1 MICRWQARGRIWERG
16 VSLSWGSTNALPHG
30 GLCPNHSCHTVHAVT
45 GKFLRR
51 IDPPAAPPP
60 RPALVTIGTEVGRV
74 FARDDAGQTVVLV
87 ALMFT
92 VLMGFAALGIDVGRF
107 YAERRFIQG
116 AVDSAALACAYR
128 YAHGGVAADAWNAAD
143 LVLQNR
149 NLRGNPLGLGVLPYA
164 AQGSEVYAD
173 GIVEPH
179 NLIDGI
185 LPVTTNGR
193 GCRVAITVA
202 VPTFLIKIISPAL
215 NTITMTTQG
224 YAKSKS
230 GMLPTVV
237 TRYANPPGPGTGTA
251 NTFFD
256 HVMAE
261 NQDYQCTVANP
272 AACTVATVDNK
283 GREFVIFGQAAKA
296 TNDSSFRGYIGL
308 DIRDFTNT
316 DGSGNLL
323 HEQTSPGVAYNL
335 VPSTATT
342 NTLKDYESF
351 WILEG
356 YPGPDLCVVASG
368 TFLPCGQIAA
378 INGSS
383 SGIFVED
390 YFDRFKIG
398 DKLLLQMYDG
408 TVKTVPDFNVSSGT
422 LNLPANG
429 TRISSVT
436 YTFSPQFAI
445 SGAQVTTTLIPDN
458 GTMTDDAGTSTNP
471 FLNGCATHATPPADF
486 TVNPTGGGQSSYNQ
500 TWNTITTNN
509 CDRGIFQA
517 WVRGTS
523 SAPYQTRVHESLVNI
538 NVDNQQ
544 RDFSLTSS
552 DSYAA
557 IAAPGTQ
564 ANYVIR
570 VTTASGGSTKWTGNN
585 LLTLSWA
592 GCSLSTDPS
601 ILPPEVLVCGVD
613 GNFLTT
619 SVANVD
625 PGEDHTLNVRTT
637 LARAGETYRG
647 WVRVT
652 GLDDVTNK
660 RVTHLLE
667 VKLEVGVVSG
677 GATQYVDVLGY
688 AVFEVT
694 AINSNDVSG
703 RAITGVYADPNDP
716 AIAIGRKVGLVPW
729 EMP

>member
-1 MICRWQARGRIWERG
+1 M
-16 VSLSWGSTNALPHG
+16 
-30 GLCPNHSCHTVHAVT
+30 T

-296 TNDSSFRGYIGL
+296 TNDASFRGYIGL
-308 DIRDFTNT
+308 DIRDFTTT
-316 DGSGNLL
+316 DGSNNLI
-323 HEQTSPGVAYNL
+323 HEAYNY
-335 VPSTATT
+335 VPANVTT
-342 NTLKDYESF
+342 NVLKDYESA
-351 WILEG
+351 WIIESS
-356 YPGPDLCVVASG
+356 YPGPDICVVELPN
-368 TFLPCGQIAA
+368 FLPCAQIAV

-383 SGIFVED
+383 SGQFVTD
-390 YFDRFKIG
+390 YETRFDIG
-398 DKLLLQMYDG
+398 DILLLQMYDG
-408 TVKTVPDFNVSSGT
+408 TVKTVPDFTIGSGT
-422 LNLPANG
+422 LTLPSTGPA
-429 TRISSVT
+429 SSTIT
-436 YTFSPQFAI
+436 YTYSPQFKQ
-445 SGAQVTTTLIPDN
+445 SSAQVTTELIPDN
-458 GTMTDDAGTSTNP
+458 GTMTDDGGGTPATNP
-471 FLNGCATHATPPADF
+471 YLNGCASNGTFAA
-486 TVNPTGGGQSSYNQ
+486 NPTPTGQSTYNQ
-500 TWNTITTNN
+500 AWGNINTTG
-509 CDRGIFQA
+509 CDKGIFQA
-517 WVRGTS
+517 WLRGTS
-523 SAPYQTRVHESLVNI
+523 SAPYQSRVHETLVNI
-538 NVDNQQ
+538 NVGGQA
-544 RDFSLTSS
+544 RDFSLVSS
-552 DSYAA
+552 DAYAA

-564 ANYVIR
+564 ADYVIR
-570 VTTASGGSTKWTGNN
+570 TTTANSGGTKWTGSN

-592 GCSLSTDPS
+592 KCPTTTDQA
-601 ILPPEVLVCGVD
+601 ILPPEVLVCGID

-619 SVANVD
+619 SVTNVD
-625 PGEDHTLNVRTT
+625 PGEDHILNVQTT
-637 LARAGETYRG
+637 LGRSDEVYKG
-647 WVRVT
+647 WVRMT

-667 VKLEVGVVSG
+667 VTLEIGVVSG

-688 AVFEVT
+688 AVFQVT

-703 RAITGVYADPNDP
+703 RAISGVYADPNDP
-716 AIAIGRKVGLVPW
+716 AIAIGRKIGLVPW
-729 EMP
+729 EQP